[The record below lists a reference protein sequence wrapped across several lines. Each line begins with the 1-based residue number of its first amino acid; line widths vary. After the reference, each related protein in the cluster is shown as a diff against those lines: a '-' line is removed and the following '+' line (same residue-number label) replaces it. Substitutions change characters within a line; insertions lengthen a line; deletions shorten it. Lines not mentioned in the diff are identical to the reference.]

1 VITKARG
8 ENELSNSPSRILF
21 LRSNPIAPD
30 PRVEKAAA
38 ALSKMG
44 YVVTILG
51 WDRTAN
57 LTLEGDHKRIP
68 IHRLPI
74 QAKYGTGIRNLPA
87 LLRWQWGSLKYLIHH
102 RNDFDILHACDFDTV
117 IPALLMKLLWKKKV
131 VYDIFDFY
139 ADHLRSTPDW
149 ILKIIAYIDKR
160 CIGWVDGIILVDD
173 ARKAQ
178 IGGTHPKRIAVIY
191 NTPADDNFRPQTE
204 AEGLENE
211 GLRLAYVGLLQV
223 ERGIF
228 EILEVLKRHPD
239 WSLDLA
245 GFGGDEDTIKI
256 QAESLENVHWH
267 GRIPYSN
274 ALELSHKADVLF
286 ATYDPAIPNH
296 RYASPNKVF
305 EAMMLGVPI
314 VVARDTNIDSII
326 QKFNCGLVVDY
337 GDVNNLEAALTTL
350 ANDSALRNRLGQGAR
365 QAYKST
371 YNWTEMAARLQS
383 LYAAI
388 LN

>member
-1 VITKARG
+1 VITKAEA
-8 ENELSNSPSRILF
+8 ENELSSITSRILF

-38 ALSKMG
+38 TLSKLG
-44 YVVTILG
+44 YGVAVLG
-51 WDRTAN
+51 WDRMA
-57 LTLEGDHKRIP
+57 TLPVHADQNGILF
-68 IHRLPI
+68 HRLPI
-74 QAKYGTGIRNLPA
+74 QAEYGTGIRNLPA
-87 LLRWQWGSLKYLIHH
+87 LLRWQWGELKWLVRH
-102 RNDFDILHACDFDTV
+102 REDFDLLHACDFDTV

-149 ILKIIAYIDKR
+149 IIKIISYMDKK
-160 CIGWVDGIILVDD
+160 CINWADGIILVDD

-178 IGGTHPKRIAVIY
+178 IAGAHPKRCAVIY
-191 NTPADDNFRPQTE
+191 NTPTDDILNPQSE
-204 AEGLENE
+204 DDEVVKHSF
-211 GLRLAYVGLLQV
+211 RLAYVGLLQV

-228 EILEVLKRHPD
+228 EILEVMKRHPE

-245 GFGGDEDTIKI
+245 GFGGDEELIKT
-256 QAESLENVHWH
+256 QAQSLENVNWH
-267 GRIPYSN
+267 ARIPYDHALRLSRN
-274 ALELSHKADVLF
+274 AHVLF

-314 VVARDTNIDSII
+314 IVARDTNIDSII
-326 QKFNCGLVVDY
+326 QKFDCGLVVDY
-337 GDVNNLEAALTTL
+337 GDITGLEDALITL
-350 ANDSALRNRLGQGAR
+350 CEDSALRNRLGEGAR
-365 QAYKST
+365 RAYEST

-383 LYAAI
+383 MYASI

>member
-1 VITKARG
+1 
-8 ENELSNSPSRILF
+8 
-21 LRSNPIAPD
+21 
-30 PRVEKAAA
+30 
-38 ALSKMG
+38 M
-44 YVVTILG
+44 G
-51 WDRTAN
+51 WDRTA
-57 LTLEGDHKRIP
+57 TLPVKDDQNGIS

-74 QAKYGTGIRNLPA
+74 QAEYGTGIRNLPA
-87 LLRWQWGSLKYLIHH
+87 LLRWQWGSLKWLLRR

-149 ILKIIAYIDKR
+149 ILNVVTYIDKR
-160 CIGWVDGIILVDD
+160 CIGWADGIILVDD
-173 ARKAQ
+173 ARKEQ
-178 IGGTHPKRIAVIY
+178 IAGAHPKSIAVIY
-191 NTPADDNFRPQTE
+191 NTPADDNFQPQTE
-204 AEGLENE
+204 AETLENE
-211 GLRLAYVGLLQV
+211 GFRLAYVGLLQV

-228 EILEVLKRHPD
+228 EILEVLERHPD

-245 GFGGDEDTIKI
+245 GFGGDEATIRI

-267 GRIPYSN
+267 GRIPYDR

-296 RYASPNKVF
+296 HYASPNKVF

-326 QKFNCGLVVDY
+326 QKFDCGLVVDY
-337 GDVNNLEAALTTL
+337 GDVNGLEAALTTL
-350 ANDSALRNRLGQGAR
+350 ANDLTLRNRLGRGAR
-365 QAYKST
+365 RAYEST